1 MRPLEKRAG
10 REAVKG
16 GVTVWRPWQLKP
28 LELCRANAV
37 SDPSR
42 RQWRQEYLVTSVQSG
57 TVDFQYR
64 NTRTNGPLSNGTLF
78 VVEPGEPWTRQ
89 FNDFTFYCLHID
101 PAWLQQFSTELLHWE
116 KSFPHFSSQTFFDPS
131 LSRAVHDL
139 AARSQAPAS
148 RLQQEEMLSHLLAPL
163 LLSHAQDAGALP
175 QLGREHPAVKRTKEY
190 LQAHYA
196 QEIALQDLAN
206 VAHLSPFHLA
216 RIFRQAVGLPPHAYQ
231 TQLRLAHAKTLL
243 AQGFDVSYV
252 AYKTGFS
259 SESHFAQHFK
269 RNFLATPGSYRKNSK
284 ILIVG
289 LQEAG

>member
-1 MRPLEKRAG
+1 MRPLKA
-10 REAVKG
+10 REEREVVKG
-16 GVTVWRPWQLKP
+16 SITVWRPWHLKP
-28 LELCRANAV
+28 LELSQGVAV
-37 SDPSR
+37 STPAH
-42 RQWRQEYLVTSVQSG
+42 QFFAQGYNIVCMQSG
-57 TVDFQYR
+57 TADFQYQ
-64 NTRTNGPLSNGTLF
+64 NTYASDQGGEGTFRVFGPGAI
-78 VVEPGEPWTRQ
+78 
-89 FNDFTFYCLHID
+89 FTCQKKDSTYYCLQID
-101 PAWLQQFSTELLHWE
+101 PAWLQQFATEQFHWE
-116 KSFPHFSSQTFFDPS
+116 KSLPHFPSHSLFDPS
-131 LSRAVHDL
+131 LSRAVRNL
-139 AARSQAPAS
+139 ARGSQASAS

-252 AYKTGFS
+252 AHETGFS

-284 ILIVG
+284 ILIVD